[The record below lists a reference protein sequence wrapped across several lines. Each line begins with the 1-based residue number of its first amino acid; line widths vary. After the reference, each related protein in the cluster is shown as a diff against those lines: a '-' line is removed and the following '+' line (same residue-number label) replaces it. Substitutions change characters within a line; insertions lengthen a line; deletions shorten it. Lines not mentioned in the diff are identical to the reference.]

1 VSVFSAK
8 PVIGSCLKML
18 IDWVECVSGQ
28 VVKSKQM
35 CYQSMSEIVNITLN
49 IFPVFIHQPGNT
61 GGSGI
66 VEHMHVLTI
75 LLNHCEL

>member
-1 VSVFSAK
+1 
-8 PVIGSCLKML
+8 
-18 IDWVECVSGQ
+18 
-28 VVKSKQM
+28 
-35 CYQSMSEIVNITLN
+35 MSEIVNITLN